1 MNEKKALQ
9 ANPEKQLSMLS
20 GLIHQLQLVWLLL
33 KDSRVSM
40 FVKSVIPL
48 SFLYI
53 VSPIDF
59 VPDWF
64 LGIGQLDDLSVVLLG
79 LALFVKLCPP
89 DLVDFYRKQLEYGP
103 GPADDDDS
111 DTVDTSYRI
120 IDEE

>member
-1 MNEKKALQ
+1 MSEKKALQ

-64 LGIGQLDDLSVVLLG
+64 LGVGQLDDLSVVLLG

-103 GPADDDDS
+103 SPVDDDS
-111 DTVDTSYRI
+111 DTVDTSYRV